1 MTVFKVKLDTA
12 QNVALFVTVCMH
24 YDCDIICTSGSLDG
38 DCKSLIGMMNF
49 IGKNTEVCFNCDDER
64 VVELFRDE
72 IKLWIAEQE
81 RQTCG
86 LFYMIFK
93 K

>member
-1 MTVFKVKLDTA
+1 MQMTVFKVKLDTA

-24 YDCDIICTSGSLDG
+24 YDCDIICKSGNLDG

-49 IGKNTEVCFNCDDER
+49 IGKNTEVCFDCDDER

-72 IKLWIAEQE
+72 IKLWIAE
-81 RQTCG
+81 
-86 LFYMIFK
+86 
-93 K
+93 